1 MTLPGT
7 FLIRSSSS
15 LLLAL
20 CLAAPMAAPAA
31 QPALNPCEKCMSGA
45 NDDYNACVKSRG
57 PQEKSVCG
65 KLMSEQ
71 VKKCQPACKKPG
83 EK

>member
-1 MTLPGT
+1 MTPLT
-7 FLIRSSSS
+7 SFLNRSASS
-15 LLLAL
+15 LVLAL
-20 CLAAPMAAPAA
+20 CLVAPTAVPAA
-31 QPALNPCEKCMSGA
+31 QPALNPCEKCMASA

-57 PQEKSVCG
+57 PQEKSACG

>member
-1 MTLPGT
+1 MTLPGSLLT
-7 FLIRSSSS
+7 RSSAP

-20 CLAAPMAAPAA
+20 CLAAPTAVLAA
-31 QPALNPCEKCMSGA
+31 QPALNPCEKCMSAA

-57 PQEKSVCG
+57 PQEKSACG